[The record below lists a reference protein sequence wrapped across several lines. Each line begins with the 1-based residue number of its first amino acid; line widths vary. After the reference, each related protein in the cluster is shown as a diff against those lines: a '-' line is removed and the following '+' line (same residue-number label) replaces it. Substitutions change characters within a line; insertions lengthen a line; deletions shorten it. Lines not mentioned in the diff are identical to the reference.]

1 MNALLI
7 DKPIISADSHVVE
20 PVSMYDGRL
29 PKKFTAPYMVR
40 QGEGDVIIIDGMD
53 DPYPVGMASAAG
65 KRGPAL
71 IDYLRKAALGEGH
84 TGGHDPVQRLLDQDT
99 DGVAAEL
106 LYPSLG
112 MHICNHTDPEYKDAL
127 FAAYN
132 EWMAEYCAYAPNRLI
147 GMGQTGMSSP
157 QQGIRDLEQI
167 KRLGLRGVMMPGT
180 PLMEDYD
187 SRIYDDFYAAAV
199 DLGIPLSF
207 HIFTYRNDLAKPRG
221 PKINIHISVIRGNQ
235 DLIGTMIFG
244 GVFERF
250 PKLKLVCVEADAGW
264 APHFAYKMDHAFEIT
279 PHWLGDVTLSKP
291 PSEYFWENVYVTFQ
305 EDKTALPMR
314 HLLNMDRLLWANDFP
329 HVDSTWP
336 NSKSLLAEF
345 TADLTVAEKTKLLHD
360 NVAGLY
366 GLTI

>member
-1 MNALLI
+1 
-7 DKPIISADSHVVE
+7 
-20 PVSMYDGRL
+20 
-29 PKKFTAPYMVR
+29 
-40 QGEGDVIIIDGMD
+40 
-53 DPYPVGMASAAG
+53 
-65 KRGPAL
+65 
-71 IDYLRKAALGEGH
+71 
-84 TGGHDPVQRLLDQDT
+84 
-99 DGVAAEL
+99 
-106 LYPSLG
+106 
-112 MHICNHTDPEYKDAL
+112 
-127 FAAYN
+127 
-132 EWMAEYCAYAPNRLI
+132 
-147 GMGQTGMSSP
+147 
-157 QQGIRDLEQI
+157 
-167 KRLGLRGVMMPGT
+167 VMMPGT

-187 SRIYDDFYAAAV
+187 SRIYDPFYEAAV

-279 PHWLGDVTLSKP
+279 PHWLGDVKLSKL
-291 PSEYFWENVYVTFQ
+291 PSDYFWENVYVTFQ

-345 TADLTVAEKTKLLHD
+345 TADLTTDEKNKLLHD